1 MVCKYFLPVC
11 RWSFY
16 FVDGFLFCAKV
27 LIWIRSHLSI
37 FAFGTLALENLGMVY
52 TTKYFA
58 YVFLLGVL
66 WFHVLYVSLQTIF
79 EFTFLCDIR
88 ECCNFIDLHAA
99 VQLSQ
104 HHLLKK
110 LSFLHCIFLSPLL
123 KINWPQCVSLFWLSY
138 SVPLIHVSICL
149 CQYHAVW
156 CFDYCSFVVL
166 SEVWEGYITYFVLFP
181 QDRFG
186 NSGSFMVPYKV

>member
-104 HHLLKK
+104 HHLLKR
-110 LSFLHCIFLSPLL
+110 LSFLYCVFLP
-123 KINWPQCVSLFWLSY
+123 
-138 SVPLIHVSICL
+138 H
-149 CQYHAVW
+149 
-156 CFDYCSFVVL
+156 L
-166 SEVWEGYITYFVLFP
+166 SEI
-181 QDRFG
+181 
-186 NSGSFMVPYKV
+186 N